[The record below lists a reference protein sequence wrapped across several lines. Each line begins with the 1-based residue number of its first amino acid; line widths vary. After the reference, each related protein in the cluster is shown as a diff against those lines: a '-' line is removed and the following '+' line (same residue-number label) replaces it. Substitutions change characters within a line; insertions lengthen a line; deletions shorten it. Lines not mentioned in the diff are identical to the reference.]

1 MVSTRMISTIIY
13 SMIILKNSI
22 KYTIKSARK
31 IEEFFS
37 NEKKTYFKLQSFEKH
52 KDTIIVKFNFK
63 YNSSNSKIRAVEITE
78 LYRDPQ
84 TLQNFSKEEMTKIF
98 YQYVTISM
106 KKGNN

>member
-1 MVSTRMISTIIY
+1 MVRTRMISSIIY
-13 SMIILKNSI
+13 SMIILKNSLEYII
-22 KYTIKSARK
+22 KNIRK
-31 IEEFFS
+31 IEFFFS
-37 NEKKTYFKLQSFEKH
+37 HENKTYFKLQSFDKH

-84 TLQNFSKEEMTKIF
+84 ILQGFSKEEMTKIF